1 MDDVKL
7 QLQTLLPPDLRNR
20 PWIGDVTPRQHDVP
34 AKEVIFRAG
43 DIPQRLYFVARGWLR
58 GATALTV
65 SIRPLST
72 LYMRGSIIGLPW
84 MTHRNHI
91 EDVTAVTHTELI
103 SVSIKPFQE
112 WVKQDTTLQA
122 YIHDELVRDLIRM
135 RMMNAVI
142 GHMKAPD
149 RLAYFLYMTLQQNQ
163 RAYQTTLNTLSLP
176 MTQEEIGRLL
186 GLTNVSVNRA
196 FRVLENEG
204 RIATARQTVTFL
216 DKPWFD
222 ENFELHDRQ
231 ALIDQ
236 IAGS

>member
-1 MDDVKL
+1 
-7 QLQTLLPPDLRNR
+7 
-20 PWIGDVTPRQHDVP
+20 
-34 AKEVIFRAG
+34 
-43 DIPQRLYFVARGWLR
+43 
-58 GATALTV
+58 
-65 SIRPLST
+65 
-72 LYMRGSIIGLPW
+72 
-84 MTHRNHI
+84 
-91 EDVTAVTHTELI
+91 
-103 SVSIKPFQE
+103 
-112 WVKQDTTLQA
+112 
-122 YIHDELVRDLIRM
+122 M

-163 RAYQTTLNTLSLP
+163 SAYQTTLNTLSLP

-216 DKPWFD
+216 DKNWFD

-236 IAGS
+236 VAGL